1 MLRWAYSFRNN
12 MGIAASTRKTL
23 QARAGM
29 LRILLL
35 LVLLMLLLLII
46 IRENCEGGYLLSSLT
61 AIPCRMHRISSD
73 LRR

>member
-46 IRENCEGGYLLSSLT
+46 IREN
-61 AIPCRMHRISSD
+61 
-73 LRR
+73 